1 MSIATDV
8 SRIKGNITAALAAIA
23 DKGVTVPDGSTSD
36 ALASLIASIEAGGGG
51 GNFDFSNLGDVN
63 FVKSGSFTLAKNG
76 QSIFVTDND
85 FLEITPK
92 LYILYTESV
101 LTITDK
107 YLPLAI
113 IQADISDDTG
123 FVLGVWSKG
132 LKSFTTTS
140 TSYTKPFNFN
150 ATSSVTT
157 TTDYYKFDSS
167 TYILCPCSKSSRG
180 FLARA
185 SGPQSSNSSYY
196 GDFEAGAIYKYIYM
210 GVKQ

>member
-36 ALASLIASIEAGGGG
+36 ALAELIASIEAGGGG
-51 GNFDFSNLGDVN
+51 GNFDFSHLGDVN

-76 QSIFVTDND
+76 QSIFVEDND
-85 FLEITPK
+85 FVEITPK

-101 LTITDK
+101 LTITNK

-113 IQADISDDTG
+113 IQANISDDTG
-123 FVLGVWSKG
+123 FVLGVWSKD
-132 LKSFTTTS
+132 LKSFSTTS
-140 TSYTKPFNFN
+140 TPYTKPFNFN

-157 TTDYYKFDSS
+157 DDYYKFNSS
-167 TYILCPCSKSSRG
+167 HMLCPCSKTSIG

-185 SGPQSSNSSYY
+185 SGTRYGDSSYY
-196 GDFEAGAIYKYIYM
+196 GYFEAGAIYKYIYM